1 MNSEFSDIAVWL
13 GYGVCAAAVLYF
25 AITQLKKLDFGLG
38 TSHKPEKAKPVRV
51 VKNTGGLKSDIMQ
64 EGKGDGAKSLDT
76 LTVHFDAFL
85 ASGEKIDSSHDRGHP
100 LTFKLGTG
108 AVIYGWDQALKGV
121 RAGEKR
127 KVTVPAA
134 MAYGKKG
141 KNKVPPNASVIFEV
155 EVLNI
160 QKH

>member
-1 MNSEFSDIAVWL
+1 MDVVVWI
-13 GYGVCAAAVLYF
+13 GYVVCAAAVLYF
-25 AITQLKKLDFGLG
+25 AITQLKKMDFGG
-38 TSHKPEKAKPVRV
+38 HTAHKPSKAKPVRV
-51 VKNTGGLKSDIMQ
+51 IKAAGGLKSDIMQ
-64 EGKGDGAKSLDT
+64 EGQGDGAKSLDT

-85 ASGEKIDSSHDRGHP
+85 SSGEKIDSSHDRGHS

-141 KNKVPPNASVIFEV
+141 KNKVPPNATVIFEV
-155 EVLNI
+155 EVLSI